1 MMGINQVQRIIV
13 PEQERASRIPSAKTV
28 GAAVSIIQRDGIVV
42 LEDVVDKA
50 ALAKLNSVL
59 AERSEEI
66 ARNPATHFNQSK
78 ATRNISQPP
87 PVTPDLMFQSVWAN
101 SFTAAI
107 SAAIL
112 GPSPRV
118 QYANGNTALY
128 STERQTVHADLDHDH
143 LRFPF
148 ALVAN
153 YFLVDTCATNGG
165 TEVWVGSHRN
175 TSLSDHVSSRDAPG
189 GLSSIKPE
197 LVRER
202 FEAFPPVQISV
213 NAGDLVLRDVRLWH
227 AGMPNRTNA
236 PRIMLAF
243 LIFPWWYQAP
253 MKIALP
259 LAAQSLVQKWS
270 RETGLEFEV
279 EWLKD
284 GESPS
289 RFFVTTA
296 SLNKDLVYG

>member
-1 MMGINQVQRIIV
+1 MASHHVQRIAV
-13 PEQERASRIPSAKTV
+13 PEKERACQVPSAETV
-28 GAAVSIIQRDGIVV
+28 GAAVSILQRDGIVV

-50 ALAKLNSVL
+50 AIAKLNSVL
-59 AERSEEI
+59 TERSEDM
-66 ARNPATHFNQSK
+66 ANDPSTHFNQGK

-87 PVTPDLMFQSVWAN
+87 PATPELMFLSVWAN
-101 SFTAAI
+101 PFTATI

-112 GPSPRV
+112 GPNPRV
-118 QYANGNTALY
+118 HYANGNTALY

-153 YFLVDTCATNGG
+153 YYLIDTCPTNGG
-165 TEVWVGSHRN
+165 TEVWVGSHRY
-175 TSLSDHVSSRDAPG
+175 TSLTDHVDSRDAPG
-189 GLSSIKPE
+189 GLSSIRPE
-197 LVRER
+197 LVSER
-202 FEAFPPVQISV
+202 RKTHPPVQISV
-213 NAGDLVLRDVRLWH
+213 KAGDLVLRDVRLWH
-227 AGMPNRTNA
+227 AGMPNQTQV

-259 LAAQSLVQKWS
+259 HSAQPLVQRWTK
-270 RETGLEFEV
+270 ETGLEFEV
-279 EWLKD
+279 EWLKE

-289 RFFVTTA
+289 KFFVTTA
-296 SLNKDLVYG
+296 SANKHVVYG

>member
-1 MMGINQVQRIIV
+1 MGINQVQRIIV
-13 PEQERASRIPSAKTV
+13 SKPERASRIPSAKTV
-28 GAAVSIIQRDGIVV
+28 GAAVSILQRDGIVV

-59 AERSEEI
+59 AERSEEM
-66 ARNPATHFNQSK
+66 AGDPATHFNQGKS
-78 ATRNISQPP
+78 TRNISQPP
-87 PVTPDLMFQSVWAN
+87 PATPDLMFQSVWAN

-107 SAAIL
+107 SAAVL
-112 GPSPRV
+112 GPGPRV
-118 QYANGNTALY
+118 HYANGNTALY

-153 YFLVDTCATNGG
+153 YFLIDTCPINGG

-175 TSLSDHVSSRDAPG
+175 TSLSDHVDSRDAPG

-197 LVRER
+197 LVSER
-202 FEAFPPVQISV
+202 LSIFPPVQISV

-227 AGMPNRTNA
+227 AGMPNRTDV

-259 LAAQSLVQKWS
+259 LAAQSLVQKWTK
-270 RETGLEFEV
+270 ETGLEFEV
-279 EWLKD
+279 EWLRE
-284 GESPS
+284 GEAPS
-289 RFFVTTA
+289 KFFVTTA
-296 SLNKDLVYG
+296 SMNKDVVYG

>member
-1 MMGINQVQRIIV
+1 MGSNQVQRITV
-13 PEQERASRIPSAKTV
+13 PVKERESKIPSAETV
-28 GAAVSIIQRDGIVV
+28 GAAVSILHRDGIVV

-59 AERSEEI
+59 AEQSEEI
-66 ARNPATHFNQSK
+66 AKDPSTHFNQSK
-78 ATRNISQPP
+78 AARNISQSP
-87 PVTPDLMFQSVWAN
+87 PVTTELMFQSVWAN
-101 SFTAAI
+101 TFTAAI

-118 QYANGNTALY
+118 QYANGNTALH

-143 LRFPF
+143 LCFTF

-153 YFLVDTCATNGG
+153 FYLTDTCARNGG
-165 TEVWVGSHRN
+165 TEVWVGSHRS
-175 TSLSDHVSSRDAPG
+175 TSLSDHVESRDAPG

-202 FEAFPPVQISV
+202 QKIVPPVQVSI
-213 NAGDLVLRDVRLWH
+213 NAGDLLLRDVRLWH
-227 AGMPNRTNA
+227 AGMPNQTTV

-253 MKIALP
+253 MKISLP
-259 LAAQSLVQKWS
+259 LAARPLVQQWT

-279 EWLKD
+279 QWLEE
-284 GESPS
+284 GEPPPKFS
-289 RFFVTTA
+289 VTTA
-296 SLNKDLVYG
+296 SANKSLVYG

>member
-1 MMGINQVQRIIV
+1 MGSNQVQRIIV
-13 PEQERASRIPSAKTV
+13 SDQERASRIPSAETV
-28 GAAVSIIQRDGIVV
+28 GAAVSILQRDGILI

-50 ALAKLNSVL
+50 ALAKLNCVL
-59 AERSEEI
+59 AERSEEM
-66 ARNPATHFNQSK
+66 AKDSSTHFNQGK
-78 ATRNISQPP
+78 ATRNFSQPP
-87 PVTPDLMFQSVWAN
+87 PVTPDLMFQSIWAN
-101 SFTAAI
+101 HFTATI

-118 QYANGNTALY
+118 HYANGNTALY

-153 YFLVDTCATNGG
+153 YYLIDTCSMNGG
-165 TEVWVGSHRN
+165 TEVWVGSHRD
-175 TSLSDHVSSRDAPG
+175 TSLADHVDSRDTPG

-197 LVRER
+197 LVKER
-202 FEAFPPVQISV
+202 LDILPPVQISV

-227 AGMPNRTNA
+227 AGMPNRTNV

-259 LAAQSLVQKWS
+259 LAAQSLVQKWTK
-270 RETGLEFEV
+270 ETGLEFEV
-279 EWLKD
+279 DWLKED
-284 GESPS
+284 ESPS
-289 RFFVTTA
+289 KFFVTTA
-296 SLNKDLVYG
+296 SANKYVAYG